1 LSVFIF
7 ITSFVFSPAYGEL
20 IHIFDDPTPTSGDL
34 FGLPVSVSGNNVLVG
49 ARFDDTNGSSVG
61 QAHLFDAVSGDLL
74 LTFDDPTVTENCNF
88 GRSVSIDGVNAL
100 IAGCGGVSGQ
110 AYLFNVTTCDD
121 DTSNGGTAGDK
132 HCEAAFQT
140 YDNPAAAFGG
150 WGSSTSIDGNNV
162 VVGNDA
168 EKINGLFAVGQAYLF
183 NAKTGELLL
192 TLDSPKVATGQ
203 QFGRSV
209 SIDGELVVVGAIQFN
224 LNDGFNHGRAYMYI
238 VTTCDADTSNGGT
251 AGDKVCE
258 AAFHTFDDPSP
269 TIRDKFGASVSIDG
283 TNVLVGDPEHRT
295 GATLEERLG
304 QAYLFSAK
312 SGNLLLTFDDPSNT
326 VSDFFGSSVSIDGN
340 NVVVGAP
347 GDDNTFTESG
357 EVYLYDA
364 ATCDADT
371 SNGGTAG
378 DKVCEAALK
387 TIPGQSPSN
396 SPCPSPPVPCI
407 IPNFGSSV
415 SIDGN
420 NVVVGEPFLAFLGL
434 EPGRAYLFEING
446 DTCMGMTPTI
456 TGTPGDDVLTG
467 TAGPDVIIGFGGNDV
482 INALDGNDIVCAGSG
497 NDMVEGN
504 KGNDTLLGEDG
515 NDFINGGKGTDTIMG
530 GAGNDL
536 LLGFKGI
543 DTIMGGAGDD
553 YIQGQGNNDKL
564 SGGADND
571 AVQGDGGADDIDGD
585 AGDDK
590 LDGAGGNDTIN
601 GGTEDDILVGA
612 GGADTM
618 DGGANND
625 SCKKDGADPATANC
639 EQEN

>member
-20 IHIFDDPTPTSGDL
+20 IHIFDDPTPTSGDF

-150 WGSSTSIDGNNV
+150 WGSSTSISGINV
-162 VVGNDA
+162 VVGNDG
-168 EKINGLFAVGQAYLF
+168 EKINGLFGVGQAYLF

-192 TLDSPKVATGQ
+192 TLDSPKVANFQ

-224 LNDGFNHGRAYMYI
+224 LNDGFNHGRAYVYI

-295 GATLEERLG
+295 GATLEVQLG
-304 QAYLFSAK
+304 QAYLFSAL

-347 GDDNTFTESG
+347 GDDNTFTDSG

-396 SPCPSPPVPCI
+396 TPCPSPPLPCI
-407 IPNFGSSV
+407 IPNFGLSV
-415 SIDGN
+415 SISGN
-420 NVVVGEPFLAFLGL
+420 NIVVGEPFTGAFGF
-434 EPGRAYLFEING
+434 EPGMAYLFEING
-446 DTCMGMTPTI
+446 DPDSDGDGIPDSIDNCPATPNPGQEDFDKDGKGDVCSKFCKKPFSFYDTI
-456 TGTPGDDVLTG
+456 IYGTNGNDNLVG
-467 TAGPDVIIGFGGNDV
+467 TDGRDIILALDGADIVNGGPKRDCIFGGAGKDLLRGNGGNDR
-482 INALDGNDIVCAGSG
+482 IFGNAGAD
-497 NDMVEGN
+497 
-504 KGNDTLLGEDG
+504 K
-515 NDFINGGKGTDTIMG
+515 INGGAQKDVIKSGSQNDVVKGKGGDDKINCGGGNNDSANGGAGTDT
-530 GAGNDL
+530 
-536 LLGFKGI
+536 
-543 DTIMGGAGDD
+543 
-553 YIQGQGNNDKL
+553 
-564 SGGADND
+564 
-571 AVQGDGGADDIDGD
+571 AV
-585 AGDDK
+585 
-590 LDGAGGNDTIN
+590 
-601 GGTEDDILVGA
+601 
-612 GGADTM
+612 
-618 DGGANND
+618 
-625 SCKKDGADPATANC
+625 NC
-639 EQEN
+639 ENTSNIP

>member
-150 WGSSTSIDGNNV
+150 WGSSTSISGINV
-162 VVGNDA
+162 VVGNDG
-168 EKINGLFAVGQAYLF
+168 EKINGLFGVGQAYLF
-183 NAKTGELLL
+183 NAKSGELLL
-192 TLDSPKVATGQ
+192 TLDSPKVAVGQ

-224 LNDGFNHGRAYMYI
+224 LDDGFNHGRAYMYI

-295 GATLEERLG
+295 GGTLEERLG

-340 NVVVGAP
+340 NVVIGAP
-347 GDDNTFTESG
+347 GDDNTFTDSG

-396 SPCPSPPVPCI
+396 TPCPSPPVPCI

-420 NVVVGEPFLAFLGL
+420 NIVVGEPFTGTFSID
-434 EPGRAYLFEING
+434 PGRAYLFEING
-446 DTCMGMTPTI
+446 DPDSDGDGIPDSIDNCPATPNPGQEDFDDDGKGDVCDKFCKKPFSFYDTI
-456 TGTPGDDVLTG
+456 TYGTNGNDNIPGTDGRDIILALNGDDTVNG
-467 TAGPDVIIGFGGNDV
+467 GPKRDCIFGGAGKDLLRGNGGNDR
-482 INALDGNDIVCAGSG
+482 IFGNAGAD
-497 NDMVEGN
+497 
-504 KGNDTLLGEDG
+504 K
-515 NDFINGGKGTDTIMG
+515 INGGAQKDVIKSGSQNDVVKGKGGDDKINCGGGNNDSANGGAGTDT
-530 GAGNDL
+530 
-536 LLGFKGI
+536 
-543 DTIMGGAGDD
+543 
-553 YIQGQGNNDKL
+553 
-564 SGGADND
+564 
-571 AVQGDGGADDIDGD
+571 AV
-585 AGDDK
+585 
-590 LDGAGGNDTIN
+590 
-601 GGTEDDILVGA
+601 
-612 GGADTM
+612 
-618 DGGANND
+618 
-625 SCKKDGADPATANC
+625 NC
-639 EQEN
+639 ENTSNIP